1 MYIPKDEAYIGT
13 VNDSNSE
20 FRVFVI
26 EREEGTP
33 DLSALTFKLILRDEN
48 NNPNEAYLEKDVSE
62 NEIHLTWGI
71 LPSDVG
77 TSGTLLAQIK
87 AFDEQGEVRWNS
99 FTGAFYV
106 EQNLQEPDTSGK
118 LSDYEK
124 LQKKVEN
131 ALGEVE
137 ELKKTGLKGDPGP
150 QGVKGEKGDK
160 GDRGPQGVQGETGPK
175 GDLGPQGV
183 KGEKGDKGDPG
194 PQGIKGEKGDPGSL
208 SGLMDAVTEYTA
220 ESQYALP
227 NSGDKLKT
235 WLGKAQKALS
245 DARDGETGM
254 IEYAI
259 PQSYTEPKPG
269 ITLKTFMGRV
279 TKGLADLFAG
289 LALKINASKI
299 LSEEEWSAAISERGY
314 LADAKDVKDS
324 LTQLNTNIGKHGTYD
339 KLLSYSGTEQ
349 TSYTVS
355 DMSKYRYL
363 YVVEQ
368 YADGVAIYRQA
379 FIPIELFRSSCNTG
393 HNSWLSTDRFQLRW
407 ISKTQLQA
415 TRVSGT
421 TGRALT
427 VYGVY

>member
-1 MYIPKDEAYIGT
+1 MVKIKRRTMYIPKDEAYIGT

-20 FRVFVI
+20 SRVFVI

-48 NNPNEAYLEKDVSE
+48 DNPNEAYLEKAVSE
-62 NEIHLTWGI
+62 NEVYLTWGI

-131 ALGEVE
+131 ALNEVE
-137 ELKKTGLKGDPGP
+137 ELKKTGLRGDPG
-150 QGVKGEKGDK
+150 Q
-160 GDRGPQGVQGETGPK
+160 Q
-175 GDLGPQGV
+175 
-183 KGEKGDKGDPG
+183 GEKGDKGDPG
-194 PQGIKGEKGDPGSL
+194 PQGVKGEKGDPGSL

-254 IEYAI
+254 VEYAI

-314 LADAKDVKDS
+314 LADAKDIKGGIEAVDNKKRITKITGTSFPTTQVNGNQSATLTKAPDAVDGYTCVGVTGFGGTDGAIVFQAARYNPGSGKLTVKVR
-324 LTQLNTNIGKHGTYD
+324 NTSSTAASCTPTLD
-339 KLLSYSGTEQ
+339 
-349 TSYTVS
+349 V
-355 DMSKYRYL
+355 L
-363 YVVEQ
+363 YV
-368 YADGVAIYRQA
+368 
-379 FIPIELFRSSCNTG
+379 RSAN
-393 HNSWLSTDRFQLRW
+393 
-407 ISKTQLQA
+407 LQ
-415 TRVSGT
+415 
-421 TGRALT
+421 
-427 VYGVY
+427 

>member
-20 FRVFVI
+20 SRVFVI

-48 NNPNEAYLEKDVSE
+48 DNPNEAYLEKAVSE
-62 NEIHLTWGI
+62 NEVHLTWGI

-137 ELKKTGLKGDPGP
+137 ELKKTGLKGDPG
-150 QGVKGEKGDK
+150 Q
-160 GDRGPQGVQGETGPK
+160 Q
-175 GDLGPQGV
+175 
-183 KGEKGDKGDPG
+183 GEKGDKGDPG
-194 PQGIKGEKGDPGSL
+194 QQGEKGDKGDPGSL
-208 SGLMDAVTEYTA
+208 NGLMDAVTEYTA

-235 WLGKAQKALS
+235 WLGKAQKALL
-245 DARDGETGM
+245 DARDGETGTV
-254 IEYAI
+254 EYET

-289 LALKINASKI
+289 LALKINTSKI

-324 LTQLNTNIGKHGTYD
+324 LTQLNTNITNKTSLKGFSSGQKIDFDFRTFGRNIARMRVADATMFDLVPNNADSSTNNKITNLKVDYSSTPWKLSVDVYIDGRTY
-339 KLLSYSGTEQ
+339 T
-349 TSYTVS
+349 
-355 DMSKYRYL
+355 
-363 YVVEQ
+363 
-368 YADGVAIYRQA
+368 
-379 FIPIELFRSSCNTG
+379 
-393 HNSWLSTDRFQLRW
+393 
-407 ISKTQLQA
+407 KTINFDA
-415 TRVSGT
+415 
-421 TGRALT
+421 
-427 VYGVY
+427 

>member
-1 MYIPKDEAYIGT
+1 MVKIKRRTMYIPKDEAYIGT

-48 NNPNEAYLEKDVSE
+48 DNPNEAYLEKAASE
-62 NEIHLTWGI
+62 NEVHLTWGI

-106 EQNLQEPDTSGK
+106 EQNLKEPDMSGN
-118 LSDYEK
+118 LSDYEA

-131 ALGEVE
+131 ALDEVE
-137 ELKKTGLKGDPGP
+137 ELKRTGLKGDPG
-150 QGVKGEKGDK
+150 Q
-160 GDRGPQGVQGETGPK
+160 QGE
-175 GDLGPQGV
+175 

-194 PQGIKGEKGDPGSL
+194 PQGDKGEKGDPGSL
-208 SGLMDAVTEYTA
+208 RNLMDAVTEYTA

-245 DARDGETGM
+245 DARDGETGTV
-254 IEYAI
+254 EYSI

-289 LALKINASKI
+289 LELKINASKI
-299 LSEEEWSAAISERGY
+299 LSEEEWGAAISERGY
-314 LADAKDVKDS
+314 LADAKDVKYS
-324 LTQLNTNIGKHGTYD
+324 LTQLNTKFGKLGTYD

-349 TSYTVS
+349 SSYTVS

-368 YADGVAIYRQA
+368 YVDGASVYRSV
-379 FIPIELFRSSCNTG
+379 FIPVELFSSSCNTG
-393 HNSWLSTDRFQLRW
+393 YNSWLSTDSFKLRW

-421 TGRALT
+421 TGKALT

>member
-20 FRVFVI
+20 SRVFVI

-48 NNPNEAYLEKDVSE
+48 DNPNEAYLEKAVSE
-62 NEIHLTWGI
+62 NEVHLTWGI

-118 LSDYEK
+118 LSDYEA

-137 ELKKTGLKGDPGP
+137 ELKRTGLKGDPGP
-150 QGVKGEKGDK
+150 QGDKGEKGDK
-160 GDRGPQGVQGETGPK
+160 GDP
-175 GDLGPQGV
+175 GPQGV

-194 PQGIKGEKGDPGSL
+194 PQGDKGEKGDPGSL

-254 IEYAI
+254 VEYET
-259 PQSYTEPKPG
+259 PQSYTEPKSG
-269 ITLKTFMGRV
+269 IKLKTFMGRV

-324 LTQLNTNIGKHGTYD
+324 LTQLNTKFTMENVSIQVGTLNPGGTNGT
-339 KLLSYSGTEQ
+339 KALSKSGYTPFAVAGFKTNNNTLCVCDMFINGSNLEYRVRNMG
-349 TSYTVS
+349 SAAANNVYVTVS
-355 DMSKYRYL
+355 VMYQKS
-363 YVVEQ
+363 
-368 YADGVAIYRQA
+368 
-379 FIPIELFRSSCNTG
+379 
-393 HNSWLSTDRFQLRW
+393 
-407 ISKTQLQA
+407 
-415 TRVSGT
+415 
-421 TGRALT
+421 
-427 VYGVY
+427 

>member
-1 MYIPKDEAYIGT
+1 MVKIKRRTMYIPKDEAYIGT

-20 FRVFVI
+20 SRVFVI
-26 EREEGTP
+26 GREEGTP

-48 NNPNEAYLEKDVSE
+48 DNPNEAYLEKAVSE

-106 EQNLQEPDTSGK
+106 EQNLKEPDMSGN
-118 LSDYEK
+118 LSDYEA

-131 ALGEVE
+131 ALDEVE
-137 ELKKTGLKGDPGP
+137 ELK
-150 QGVKGEKGDK
+150 
-160 GDRGPQGVQGETGPK
+160 RTGPK
-175 GDLGPQGV
+175 GDPGQQ
-183 KGEKGDKGDPG
+183 GEKGEKGDPG

-208 SGLMDAVTEYTA
+208 SGLMDAATEYTA

-235 WLGKAQKALS
+235 WLGKAQKALL
-245 DARDGETGM
+245 DARDGETGT
-254 IEYAI
+254 IEYTT
-259 PQSYTEPKPG
+259 PESYTEPKSG

-279 TKGLADLFAG
+279 TKGLANLFAG
-289 LALKINASKI
+289 LALKIDASKI

-324 LTQLNTNIGKHGTYD
+324 LTQLNTNIYNKTYIRGFSSSQKID
-339 KLLSYSGTEQ
+339 FDFRTFGRNIARMRVADTTMFDLVPNNADSQTNNKITNLKVDYSSTPWKLSVDVYIDGRT
-349 TSYTVS
+349 YT
-355 DMSKYRYL
+355 
-363 YVVEQ
+363 
-368 YADGVAIYRQA
+368 
-379 FIPIELFRSSCNTG
+379 
-393 HNSWLSTDRFQLRW
+393 
-407 ISKTQLQA
+407 KTINFDA
-415 TRVSGT
+415 
-421 TGRALT
+421 
-427 VYGVY
+427 

>member
-20 FRVFVI
+20 SRVFVI
-26 EREEGTP
+26 GREEGTP

-48 NNPNEAYLEKDVSE
+48 DNPNEAYLEKAVSE

-106 EQNLQEPDTSGK
+106 EQNLKEPDMSGN
-118 LSDYEK
+118 LSDYEA

-131 ALGEVE
+131 ALDEVE
-137 ELKKTGLKGDPGP
+137 ELKRTGLKGDPG
-150 QGVKGEKGDK
+150 QQGEKG
-160 GDRGPQGVQGETGPK
+160 E
-175 GDLGPQGV
+175 
-183 KGEKGDKGDPG
+183 KGDPG

-208 SGLMDAVTEYTA
+208 SGLMDAATEYTA

-235 WLGKAQKALS
+235 WLGKAQKALL
-245 DARDGETGM
+245 DARDGETGT
-254 IEYAI
+254 IEYTT
-259 PQSYTEPKPG
+259 PESYTEPKSG

-279 TKGLADLFAG
+279 TKGLANLFAG
-289 LALKINASKI
+289 LALKIDASKI

-324 LTQLNTNIGKHGTYD
+324 LTQLNTNIYNKTYIRGFSSSQKID
-339 KLLSYSGTEQ
+339 FDFRTFGRNIARMRVADTTMFDLVPNNADSQTNNKITNLKVDYSSTPWKLSVDVYIDGRT
-349 TSYTVS
+349 YT
-355 DMSKYRYL
+355 
-363 YVVEQ
+363 
-368 YADGVAIYRQA
+368 
-379 FIPIELFRSSCNTG
+379 
-393 HNSWLSTDRFQLRW
+393 
-407 ISKTQLQA
+407 KTINFDA
-415 TRVSGT
+415 
-421 TGRALT
+421 
-427 VYGVY
+427 

>member
-1 MYIPKDEAYIGT
+1 MVKIKRRTMYIPKDEAYIGT

-20 FRVFVI
+20 SRVFVI

-48 NNPNEAYLEKDVSE
+48 DNPNEAYLEKAVSE

-71 LPSDVG
+71 LPPDVG

-131 ALGEVE
+131 ALNEVE
-137 ELKKTGLKGDPGP
+137 ELKKTGLRGDPG
-150 QGVKGEKGDK
+150 QQGEKGDK
-160 GDRGPQGVQGETGPK
+160 GDPGQQ
-175 GDLGPQGV
+175 
-183 KGEKGDKGDPG
+183 GEKGDKGDPG
-194 PQGIKGEKGDPGSL
+194 PQGVKGEKGDPGSL

-254 IEYAI
+254 VEYAI

-269 ITLKTFMGRV
+269 IALKTFMGRV

-314 LADAKDVKDS
+314 LADAKDIKGGIEAVDNKKWITKITGTSFPTTQVNGNQSATLTKAPDAVDGYTCVGVTGFGGTDGAIVFQAARYNPGSGKLTVKVR
-324 LTQLNTNIGKHGTYD
+324 NTSSTAASCTPTLD
-339 KLLSYSGTEQ
+339 
-349 TSYTVS
+349 V
-355 DMSKYRYL
+355 L
-363 YVVEQ
+363 YV
-368 YADGVAIYRQA
+368 
-379 FIPIELFRSSCNTG
+379 RSDN
-393 HNSWLSTDRFQLRW
+393 
-407 ISKTQLQA
+407 LQ
-415 TRVSGT
+415 
-421 TGRALT
+421 
-427 VYGVY
+427 

>member
-20 FRVFVI
+20 SRVFVI

-48 NNPNEAYLEKDVSE
+48 DNPNEAYLEKAVSE
-62 NEIHLTWGI
+62 NEVYLTWGI

-131 ALGEVE
+131 ALNEVE
-137 ELKKTGLKGDPGP
+137 ELKKTGLRGDPG
-150 QGVKGEKGDK
+150 Q
-160 GDRGPQGVQGETGPK
+160 Q
-175 GDLGPQGV
+175 
-183 KGEKGDKGDPG
+183 GEKGDKGDPG
-194 PQGIKGEKGDPGSL
+194 PQGVKGEKGDPGSL

-254 IEYAI
+254 VEYAI

-314 LADAKDVKDS
+314 LADAKDIKGGIEAVDNKKRITKITGTSFPTTQVNGNQSATLTKAPDAVDGYTCVGVTGFGGTDGAIVFQAARYNPGSGKLTVKVR
-324 LTQLNTNIGKHGTYD
+324 NTSSTAASCTPTLD
-339 KLLSYSGTEQ
+339 
-349 TSYTVS
+349 V
-355 DMSKYRYL
+355 L
-363 YVVEQ
+363 YV
-368 YADGVAIYRQA
+368 
-379 FIPIELFRSSCNTG
+379 RSAN
-393 HNSWLSTDRFQLRW
+393 
-407 ISKTQLQA
+407 LQ
-415 TRVSGT
+415 
-421 TGRALT
+421 
-427 VYGVY
+427 

>member
-1 MYIPKDEAYIGT
+1 MVKIKRRTMYIPKDEAYIGT

-20 FRVFVI
+20 SRVFVI

-48 NNPNEAYLEKDVSE
+48 DNPNEAYLEKAVSE
-62 NEIHLTWGI
+62 NEVHLTWGI

-99 FTGAFYV
+99 FTGAFYA
-106 EQNLQEPDTSGK
+106 EQNLQEPDASGK

-131 ALGEVE
+131 ALDEVE
-137 ELKKTGLKGDPGP
+137 ELKRTGLKGDPG
-150 QGVKGEKGDK
+150 Q
-160 GDRGPQGVQGETGPK
+160 QGE
-175 GDLGPQGV
+175 

-254 IEYAI
+254 VEYAI

-299 LSEEEWSAAISERGY
+299 LSAEEWGAAISERGY
-314 LADAKDVKDS
+314 LADAKDIKGGIEAVDNKKRITKITGTSFPTTQVNGNQSATLTKVPDAVDGYTCVGVTGFGGTDGAIVFQAARYNPGSGKLTVKVR
-324 LTQLNTNIGKHGTYD
+324 NTSSTAASCTPTLD
-339 KLLSYSGTEQ
+339 
-349 TSYTVS
+349 V
-355 DMSKYRYL
+355 L
-363 YVVEQ
+363 YV
-368 YADGVAIYRQA
+368 
-379 FIPIELFRSSCNTG
+379 RSVN
-393 HNSWLSTDRFQLRW
+393 
-407 ISKTQLQA
+407 LQ
-415 TRVSGT
+415 
-421 TGRALT
+421 
-427 VYGVY
+427 

>member
-1 MYIPKDEAYIGT
+1 MVKIKRRTMYIPKDEAYIGT

-20 FRVFVI
+20 SRVFVI

-48 NNPNEAYLEKDVSE
+48 DNPNEAHLEKAVSE
-62 NEIHLTWGI
+62 NEIYLTWGI

-77 TSGTLLAQIK
+77 TSGTLLAQVK

-131 ALGEVE
+131 ALDDVE
-137 ELKKTGLKGDPGP
+137 ELKKTGLKGDPGQQGEKGEKGDPGP
-150 QGVKGEKGDK
+150 QGVKGEKGETGLK
-160 GDRGPQGVQGETGPK
+160 GDQGQ
-175 GDLGPQGV
+175 QGV

-194 PQGIKGEKGDPGSL
+194 PQGVKGEKGDPGSL
-208 SGLMDAVTEYTA
+208 NGLMDAVTEYTA
-220 ESQYALP
+220 ASQYALP
-227 NSGDKLKT
+227 NSGDKVGE

-245 DARDGETGM
+245 DARDGETGT

-299 LSEEEWSAAISERGY
+299 LSEEEWGAAISERGY

-324 LTQLNTNIGKHGTYD
+324 LTQLNTNIANKTSLRGFSSGQKIDFDFRTFGRNIARMRVADTTMFDLVPNNADSSTNNKITNLKVDYSSTPWKLSVDVYIDGRTY
-339 KLLSYSGTEQ
+339 T
-349 TSYTVS
+349 
-355 DMSKYRYL
+355 
-363 YVVEQ
+363 
-368 YADGVAIYRQA
+368 
-379 FIPIELFRSSCNTG
+379 
-393 HNSWLSTDRFQLRW
+393 
-407 ISKTQLQA
+407 KTINFDA
-415 TRVSGT
+415 
-421 TGRALT
+421 
-427 VYGVY
+427 

>member
-20 FRVFVI
+20 SRVFVI
-26 EREEGTP
+26 EREGGTP

-48 NNPNEAYLEKDVSE
+48 DNPNEAYLEKAVSE
-62 NEIHLTWGI
+62 NEVYLTWGI

-131 ALGEVE
+131 ALNEVE
-137 ELKKTGLKGDPGP
+137 ELKKTGLRGDPG
-150 QGVKGEKGDK
+150 QQGEKGDK
-160 GDRGPQGVQGETGPK
+160 GDPGQQ
-175 GDLGPQGV
+175 
-183 KGEKGDKGDPG
+183 GEKGDKGDPG
-194 PQGIKGEKGDPGSL
+194 PQGEKGDKGDPGSL

-254 IEYAI
+254 VEYAI

-314 LADAKDVKDS
+314 LADAKDIKGGIEAVDNKKWITKITGTSFPTTQVNGNQSATLTKVPDAVDGYTCVGVTGFGGTDGAIVFQAARYNPGSGKLTVKVR
-324 LTQLNTNIGKHGTYD
+324 NTSSAAASCTPTLD
-339 KLLSYSGTEQ
+339 
-349 TSYTVS
+349 V
-355 DMSKYRYL
+355 L
-363 YVVEQ
+363 YV
-368 YADGVAIYRQA
+368 
-379 FIPIELFRSSCNTG
+379 RSVN
-393 HNSWLSTDRFQLRW
+393 
-407 ISKTQLQA
+407 LQ
-415 TRVSGT
+415 
-421 TGRALT
+421 
-427 VYGVY
+427 

>member
-48 NNPNEAYLEKDVSE
+48 DNPNEAYLEKAVSE

-71 LPSDVG
+71 LPPDVG

-131 ALGEVE
+131 ALNEVE
-137 ELKKTGLKGDPGP
+137 ELKKTGLRGDPG
-150 QGVKGEKGDK
+150 Q
-160 GDRGPQGVQGETGPK
+160 Q
-175 GDLGPQGV
+175 
-183 KGEKGDKGDPG
+183 GEKGDKGDPG
-194 PQGIKGEKGDPGSL
+194 QQGEKGEKGDPGSL

-254 IEYAI
+254 VEYAI

-314 LADAKDVKDS
+314 LADAKDIKGGIEAVNNKKWITKITGMSFPTTQVNGNQSATLTKAPDAVDGYTCVGVTGFGGTDGAIVFQAARYNPGSGKLTVKVR
-324 LTQLNTNIGKHGTYD
+324 NTSSTAASCTPTLD
-339 KLLSYSGTEQ
+339 
-349 TSYTVS
+349 V
-355 DMSKYRYL
+355 L
-363 YVVEQ
+363 YV
-368 YADGVAIYRQA
+368 
-379 FIPIELFRSSCNTG
+379 RSDN
-393 HNSWLSTDRFQLRW
+393 
-407 ISKTQLQA
+407 LQ
-415 TRVSGT
+415 
-421 TGRALT
+421 
-427 VYGVY
+427 

>member
-1 MYIPKDEAYIGT
+1 MVKIKRRTMYIPKDEAYIGT

-20 FRVFVI
+20 SRVFVI

-33 DLSALTFKLILRDEN
+33 DLSALTFKLILRDEK
-48 NNPNEAYLEKDVSE
+48 NNPNEAYLEKAVSE

-131 ALGEVE
+131 ALNEVE
-137 ELKKTGLKGDPGP
+137 ELKKTGLKGDPG
-150 QGVKGEKGDK
+150 Q
-160 GDRGPQGVQGETGPK
+160 Q
-175 GDLGPQGV
+175 
-183 KGEKGDKGDPG
+183 GEKGDKGDPG
-194 PQGIKGEKGDPGSL
+194 SL
-208 SGLMDAVTEYTA
+208 NGLMDAVTEYTA

-235 WLGKAQKALS
+235 WLGKAQKALL
-245 DARDGETGM
+245 DARDGETGTV
-254 IEYAI
+254 EYET

-289 LALKINASKI
+289 LALKINTSKI

-324 LTQLNTNIGKHGTYD
+324 LTQLNTNIANKTSLRGFSSGQKIDFDFRTFGRNIARMRVADTTMFD
-339 KLLSYSGTEQ
+339 LVPNNADSSTNNKITNLKVDYSGTPWKLSVDVYIDGR
-349 TSYTVS
+349 TYT
-355 DMSKYRYL
+355 
-363 YVVEQ
+363 
-368 YADGVAIYRQA
+368 
-379 FIPIELFRSSCNTG
+379 
-393 HNSWLSTDRFQLRW
+393 
-407 ISKTQLQA
+407 KTINFDA
-415 TRVSGT
+415 
-421 TGRALT
+421 
-427 VYGVY
+427 

>member
-20 FRVFVI
+20 SRVFVI

-48 NNPNEAYLEKDVSE
+48 DNPNEAYLEKAVSE
-62 NEIHLTWGI
+62 NEVYLTWGI

-131 ALGEVE
+131 ALNEVE
-137 ELKKTGLKGDPGP
+137 ELKKTGLRGDPG
-150 QGVKGEKGDK
+150 QQGEKGDK
-160 GDRGPQGVQGETGPK
+160 GDPGQQ
-175 GDLGPQGV
+175 
-183 KGEKGDKGDPG
+183 GEKGDKGDPG
-194 PQGIKGEKGDPGSL
+194 PQGVKGEKGDPGSL

-254 IEYAI
+254 VEYAI

-314 LADAKDVKDS
+314 LADAKDIKGGIEAVDNKKRITKITGTSFPTTQVNGNQSATLTKAPDAVDGYTCVGVTGFGGTDGAIVFQAARYNPGSGKLTVKVR
-324 LTQLNTNIGKHGTYD
+324 NTSSTAASCTPTLD
-339 KLLSYSGTEQ
+339 
-349 TSYTVS
+349 V
-355 DMSKYRYL
+355 L
-363 YVVEQ
+363 YV
-368 YADGVAIYRQA
+368 
-379 FIPIELFRSSCNTG
+379 RSAN
-393 HNSWLSTDRFQLRW
+393 
-407 ISKTQLQA
+407 LQ
-415 TRVSGT
+415 
-421 TGRALT
+421 
-427 VYGVY
+427 

>member
-20 FRVFVI
+20 SRVFVI

-48 NNPNEAYLEKDVSE
+48 DNPNEAYLEKAVSE

-118 LSDYEK
+118 LSDYEA

-150 QGVKGEKGDK
+150 QGAKGDK
-160 GDRGPQGVQGETGPK
+160 GDKGDLGPQGVKGETGLK
-175 GDLGPQGV
+175 GDPGPQGV

-194 PQGIKGEKGDPGSL
+194 PQGIKGDKGDPGSL
-208 SGLMDAVTEYTA
+208 NGLMDAVTEYTA

-254 IEYAI
+254 VEYAI

-299 LSEEEWSAAISERGY
+299 LSAEEWGAAISERGY
-314 LADAKDVKDS
+314 LADAKDIKDS
-324 LTQLNTNIGKHGTYD
+324 LTQLNTNIDEKSYLRGFSSNQKIDFDFRTFGRNIARMRVADTTMFDLVPNNANSQTNNKITNMYVD
-339 KLLSYSGTEQ
+339 YSGTPWKLCIDV
-349 TSYTVS
+349 YI
-355 DMSKYRYL
+355 
-363 YVVEQ
+363 
-368 YADGVAIYRQA
+368 DGRTY
-379 FIPIELFRSSCNTG
+379 N
-393 HNSWLSTDRFQLRW
+393 
-407 ISKTQLQA
+407 KTININ
-415 TRVSGT
+415 
-421 TGRALT
+421 
-427 VYGVY
+427 

>member
-1 MYIPKDEAYIGT
+1 MVKIKRRTMYIPKDEAYIGT

-20 FRVFVI
+20 SRVFVI

-48 NNPNEAYLEKDVSE
+48 NNPNEAYLEKAVSE
-62 NEIHLTWGI
+62 NEVHLTWGI

-131 ALGEVE
+131 ALDEVE
-137 ELKKTGLKGDPGP
+137 ELKRTGLKGDPG
-150 QGVKGEKGDK
+150 Q
-160 GDRGPQGVQGETGPK
+160 QGE
-175 GDLGPQGV
+175 

-194 PQGIKGEKGDPGSL
+194 PQGVKGDKGDPGSL
-208 SGLMDAVTEYTA
+208 NGLMDAVTEYTA
-220 ESQYALP
+220 ASQYALP
-227 NSGDKLKT
+227 NSGDKVGA
-235 WLGKAQKALS
+235 WLGKAQKALL
-245 DARDGETGM
+245 DARNGETGT
-254 IEYAI
+254 IEYTT
-259 PQSYTEPKPG
+259 PESYTEPKSG

-299 LSEEEWSAAISERGY
+299 LSTEEWGAAISERGY
-314 LADAKDVKDS
+314 LADAKDIKNGIEAVDNKKWITKITGTSFPTTQVNGNQSATLTKAPDAVDGYTCVGVTGFGGTDGAIVFQAARYNPGSGKLTVKVR
-324 LTQLNTNIGKHGTYD
+324 NTSSTAASCAPTLD
-339 KLLSYSGTEQ
+339 
-349 TSYTVS
+349 V
-355 DMSKYRYL
+355 L
-363 YVVEQ
+363 YV
-368 YADGVAIYRQA
+368 
-379 FIPIELFRSSCNTG
+379 RSAN
-393 HNSWLSTDRFQLRW
+393 
-407 ISKTQLQA
+407 LQ
-415 TRVSGT
+415 
-421 TGRALT
+421 
-427 VYGVY
+427 

>member
-1 MYIPKDEAYIGT
+1 MVKIKRRTMYIPKDEAYIGT

-20 FRVFVI
+20 SRVFVI

-48 NNPNEAYLEKDVSE
+48 DNPNEAYLEKAVSE
-62 NEIHLTWGI
+62 NEVHLTWGI

-137 ELKKTGLKGDPGP
+137 ELKKTGLKGDPG
-150 QGVKGEKGDK
+150 Q
-160 GDRGPQGVQGETGPK
+160 Q
-175 GDLGPQGV
+175 
-183 KGEKGDKGDPG
+183 GEKGDKGDPG
-194 PQGIKGEKGDPGSL
+194 QQGEKGDKGDPGSL
-208 SGLMDAVTEYTA
+208 NGLMDAVTEYTA

-235 WLGKAQKALS
+235 WLGKAQKALL
-245 DARDGETGM
+245 DARDGETGTV
-254 IEYAI
+254 EYET

-289 LALKINASKI
+289 LALKINTSKI

-324 LTQLNTNIGKHGTYD
+324 LTQLNTNITNKTSLKGFSSGQKIDFDFRTFGRNIARMRVADATMFDLVPNNADSSTNNKITNLKVDYSSTPWKLSVDVYIDGRTY
-339 KLLSYSGTEQ
+339 T
-349 TSYTVS
+349 
-355 DMSKYRYL
+355 
-363 YVVEQ
+363 
-368 YADGVAIYRQA
+368 
-379 FIPIELFRSSCNTG
+379 
-393 HNSWLSTDRFQLRW
+393 
-407 ISKTQLQA
+407 KTINFDA
-415 TRVSGT
+415 
-421 TGRALT
+421 
-427 VYGVY
+427 

>member
-1 MYIPKDEAYIGT
+1 MVKIKRRTMYIPKDEAYIGT

-20 FRVFVI
+20 FRVFAI

-48 NNPNEAYLEKDVSE
+48 DNPNEAYLEKAVSE

-160 GDRGPQGVQGETGPK
+160 GDPGPQGIKGETGLK
-175 GDLGPQGV
+175 GDPGPQGV

-208 SGLMDAVTEYTA
+208 NGLMDAVTEYTA

-254 IEYAI
+254 VEYAI

-279 TKGLADLFAG
+279 TKGLADLFTG
-289 LALKINASKI
+289 LALKIDASKI
-299 LSEEEWSAAISERGY
+299 LSEEEWGAAISERGY
-314 LADAKDVKDS
+314 LADAKDIKGGIEAVDNKKWITKITGTSFPTTQVNGNQSATLTKAPDAVDGYTCVGVTGFGGTDGAIVFQAARYNPGSGKLTVKVR
-324 LTQLNTNIGKHGTYD
+324 NTSSTAASCTPTLD
-339 KLLSYSGTEQ
+339 
-349 TSYTVS
+349 V
-355 DMSKYRYL
+355 L
-363 YVVEQ
+363 YV
-368 YADGVAIYRQA
+368 
-379 FIPIELFRSSCNTG
+379 RSVN
-393 HNSWLSTDRFQLRW
+393 
-407 ISKTQLQA
+407 LQ
-415 TRVSGT
+415 
-421 TGRALT
+421 
-427 VYGVY
+427 

>member
-20 FRVFVI
+20 SRVFVI
-26 EREEGTP
+26 GREEGTP

-48 NNPNEAYLEKDVSE
+48 DNPNEAYLEKAVSE

-106 EQNLQEPDTSGK
+106 EQNLKEPDMSGN
-118 LSDYEK
+118 LSDYEA

-131 ALGEVE
+131 ALDEVE
-137 ELKKTGLKGDPGP
+137 ELKRTGLKGDPGQ
-150 QGVKGEKGDK
+150 QGEKGEKGDK
-160 GDRGPQGVQGETGPK
+160 GDPGQQGARGEKGETGPK
-175 GDLGPQGV
+175 GDPGQQ
-183 KGEKGDKGDPG
+183 GEKGEKGDPG

-208 SGLMDAVTEYTA
+208 SGLMDAATEYTA

-235 WLGKAQKALS
+235 WLGKAQKALL
-245 DARDGETGM
+245 DARDGETGT
-254 IEYAI
+254 IEYTT
-259 PQSYTEPKPG
+259 PESYTEPKSG

-279 TKGLADLFAG
+279 TKGLANLFAG
-289 LALKINASKI
+289 LALKIDASKI

-324 LTQLNTNIGKHGTYD
+324 LTQLNTNIYNKTYIRGFSSSQKID
-339 KLLSYSGTEQ
+339 FDFRTFGRNIARMRVADTTMFDLVPNNADSQTNNKITNLKVDYSSTPWKLSVDVYIDGRT
-349 TSYTVS
+349 YT
-355 DMSKYRYL
+355 
-363 YVVEQ
+363 
-368 YADGVAIYRQA
+368 
-379 FIPIELFRSSCNTG
+379 
-393 HNSWLSTDRFQLRW
+393 
-407 ISKTQLQA
+407 KTINFDA
-415 TRVSGT
+415 
-421 TGRALT
+421 
-427 VYGVY
+427 

>member
-1 MYIPKDEAYIGT
+1 MVKIKRRTMYIPKDEAYIGT

-20 FRVFVI
+20 SRVFVI

-48 NNPNEAYLEKDVSE
+48 DNPNEAYLEKAVSE
-62 NEIHLTWGI
+62 NEVYLTWGI

-131 ALGEVE
+131 ALNEVE
-137 ELKKTGLKGDPGP
+137 ELKKTGLRGDPG
-150 QGVKGEKGDK
+150 QQGEKGDK
-160 GDRGPQGVQGETGPK
+160 GDPGQQ
-175 GDLGPQGV
+175 
-183 KGEKGDKGDPG
+183 GEKGDKGDPG
-194 PQGIKGEKGDPGSL
+194 PQGVKGEKGDPGSL

-254 IEYAI
+254 VEYAI

-314 LADAKDVKDS
+314 LADAKDIKGGIEAVDNKKRITKITGTSFPTTQVNGNQSATLTKAPDAVDGYTCVGVTGFGGTDGAIVFQAARYNPGSGKLTVKVR
-324 LTQLNTNIGKHGTYD
+324 NTSSTAASCTPTLD
-339 KLLSYSGTEQ
+339 
-349 TSYTVS
+349 V
-355 DMSKYRYL
+355 L
-363 YVVEQ
+363 YV
-368 YADGVAIYRQA
+368 
-379 FIPIELFRSSCNTG
+379 RSAN
-393 HNSWLSTDRFQLRW
+393 
-407 ISKTQLQA
+407 LQ
-415 TRVSGT
+415 
-421 TGRALT
+421 
-427 VYGVY
+427 

>member
-1 MYIPKDEAYIGT
+1 MVKIKRRTMYIPKDEAYIGT

-20 FRVFVI
+20 SRVFVI

-48 NNPNEAYLEKDVSE
+48 DNPNEAYLEKAVSE
-62 NEIHLTWGI
+62 NEVHLTWGI

-150 QGVKGEKGDK
+150 QGV
-160 GDRGPQGVQGETGPK
+160 QGETGP
-175 GDLGPQGV
+175 
-183 KGEKGDKGDPG
+183 KGDPG

-245 DARDGETGM
+245 DARDGETGTV
-254 IEYAI
+254 EYEI
-259 PQSYTEPKPG
+259 PQSYTAPKPG

-289 LALKINASKI
+289 LALKINTSKI
-299 LSEEEWSAAISERGY
+299 LSAEEWGAAISERGY
-314 LADAKDVKDS
+314 LADAKDIKGGIEAVDNKKWITKTTGTSFPATQVNGNQSATLTKAPDAVDGYTCVGVTGFGGTDGAIVFQAARYNPGSGKLTVKVR
-324 LTQLNTNIGKHGTYD
+324 NTSSTAASCTPTLD
-339 KLLSYSGTEQ
+339 
-349 TSYTVS
+349 V
-355 DMSKYRYL
+355 L
-363 YVVEQ
+363 YV
-368 YADGVAIYRQA
+368 
-379 FIPIELFRSSCNTG
+379 RSAN
-393 HNSWLSTDRFQLRW
+393 
-407 ISKTQLQA
+407 LQ
-415 TRVSGT
+415 
-421 TGRALT
+421 
-427 VYGVY
+427 

>member
-1 MYIPKDEAYIGT
+1 MVKIKRRTMYIPKDEAYIGT

-20 FRVFVI
+20 SRVFVI

-48 NNPNEAYLEKDVSE
+48 DNPNEAYLEKAVSE
-62 NEIHLTWGI
+62 NEVHLTWGI

-118 LSDYEK
+118 LSDYEA

-137 ELKKTGLKGDPGP
+137 ELKRTGLKGDPGPQGDKGEKGDKGDPGPQGIKGEAGLKGDPGP

-160 GDRGPQGVQGETGPK
+160 GD
-175 GDLGPQGV
+175 
-183 KGEKGDKGDPG
+183 PG
-194 PQGIKGEKGDPGSL
+194 PQGDKGEKGDPGSL

-254 IEYAI
+254 VEYAI

-279 TKGLADLFAG
+279 TKGLADLFVG

-299 LSEEEWSAAISERGY
+299 LSEEEWGAAISERGY

-324 LTQLNTNIGKHGTYD
+324 LAQLNTNID
-339 KLLSYSGTEQ
+339 KKSYLRGFSSNQKIDFDFKTFGRNIARMRVADTTMFDLVPNNANSQTNNKITNMYVDYSGTPWKLCIDV
-349 TSYTVS
+349 YI
-355 DMSKYRYL
+355 
-363 YVVEQ
+363 
-368 YADGVAIYRQA
+368 DGRTY
-379 FIPIELFRSSCNTG
+379 N
-393 HNSWLSTDRFQLRW
+393 
-407 ISKTQLQA
+407 KTININ
-415 TRVSGT
+415 
-421 TGRALT
+421 
-427 VYGVY
+427 

>member
-1 MYIPKDEAYIGT
+1 MVKIKRRTMYIPKDEAYIGT

-20 FRVFVI
+20 SRVFVI

-48 NNPNEAYLEKDVSE
+48 DNPNEAYLEKAVSE
-62 NEIHLTWGI
+62 NEVYLTWGI

-118 LSDYEK
+118 LSDYEA

-137 ELKKTGLKGDPGP
+137 ELKRTGLKGDP
-150 QGVKGEKGDK
+150 
-160 GDRGPQGVQGETGPK
+160 
-175 GDLGPQGV
+175 GPQGV

-254 IEYAI
+254 VEYEI

-289 LALKINASKI
+289 LALKIDASKI

-314 LADAKDVKDS
+314 LADAKDIKGGIEAVDNKKWITKITGTSFPTTQVNGNQSATLTKAPDAVDGYTCVGVTGFGGTDGAIVFQAARYNPGSGKLTVKVR
-324 LTQLNTNIGKHGTYD
+324 NTSSTAASCTPTLD
-339 KLLSYSGTEQ
+339 
-349 TSYTVS
+349 V
-355 DMSKYRYL
+355 L
-363 YVVEQ
+363 YV
-368 YADGVAIYRQA
+368 
-379 FIPIELFRSSCNTG
+379 RSDN
-393 HNSWLSTDRFQLRW
+393 
-407 ISKTQLQA
+407 LQ
-415 TRVSGT
+415 
-421 TGRALT
+421 
-427 VYGVY
+427 

>member
-1 MYIPKDEAYIGT
+1 MVKIKRRTMYIPKDEAYIGT

-48 NNPNEAYLEKDVSE
+48 DNPNEAYLEKAVSE

-106 EQNLQEPDTSGK
+106 EQNLQEPDTSGN
-118 LSDYEK
+118 LSDYEV

-131 ALGEVE
+131 ALDEVE
-137 ELKKTGLKGDPGP
+137 ELKKTGLKGEKGDTGDPGP
-150 QGVKGEKGDK
+150 QGI
-160 GDRGPQGVQGETGPK
+160 P
-175 GDLGPQGV
+175 
-183 KGEKGDKGDPG
+183 GEKGDKGDPG
-194 PQGIKGEKGDPGSL
+194 PQGVKGEKGDPGSL

-245 DARDGETGM
+245 DARDGETGAV
-254 IEYAI
+254 EYTT
-259 PQSYTEPKPG
+259 PQLYTEPKPG

-289 LALKINASKI
+289 LSLKINASKI
-299 LSEEEWSAAISERGY
+299 LSEEEWGAAISERGY

-324 LTQLNTNIGKHGTYD
+324 LTQLNTNISKHGTYD

-349 TSYTVS
+349 SSYTVS

-368 YADGVAIYRQA
+368 YADGVSIYRQA
-379 FIPIELFRSSCNTG
+379 FVPIELFQSSCNTG
-393 HNSWLSTDRFQLRW
+393 YNSWLTTDRFQLRW
-407 ISKTQLQA
+407 VGKTQLQA

>member
-1 MYIPKDEAYIGT
+1 MVKIKRRTMYIPKDEAYIGT

-20 FRVFVI
+20 SRVFVI

-48 NNPNEAYLEKDVSE
+48 DNPNEAYLEKAVSE

-106 EQNLQEPDTSGK
+106 EQNLQEPDASGK
-118 LSDYEK
+118 LSDYEA

-137 ELKKTGLKGDPGP
+137 ELKRTGLKGDP
-150 QGVKGEKGDK
+150 
-160 GDRGPQGVQGETGPK
+160 
-175 GDLGPQGV
+175 GPQGV

-208 SGLMDAVTEYTA
+208 NGLMDAVTEYTA

-245 DARDGETGM
+245 DARDGETGTV
-254 IEYAI
+254 EYTI

-324 LTQLNTNIGKHGTYD
+324 LTQLNTNIDKHGTYD

-349 TSYTVS
+349 SSYTVS

-368 YADGVAIYRQA
+368 YADGVSIYRQA
-379 FIPIELFRSSCNTG
+379 FVPIELFRLSCNTG
-393 HNSWLSTDRFQLRW
+393 YNSWLTTDRFQLRW
-407 ISKTQLQA
+407 VGKTQLQA